1 MENCSLRMNAR
12 LKREMERF
20 RNCIGMVWFFCNG
33 GKIEMISFLI
43 GLIVGTFGSVMT
55 MALCRTAANSDREM
69 EEIMRRGK
77 RE

>member
-1 MENCSLRMNAR
+1 
-12 LKREMERF
+12 
-20 RNCIGMVWFFCNG
+20 
-33 GKIEMISFLI
+33 MISFLI

-55 MALCRTAANSDREM
+55 IALCRTAANSDCEM